1 MWKPGRIEPP
11 LPRSGPSA
19 EAGDRAAADALF
31 AALYGELHR
40 MAQRELARH
49 GAVALSATTLVH
61 EAYLDIAGRQRAV
74 FADRKSFMVY
84 ASRVMRGLIIDY
96 ARGRLRQKRG
106 AQFEFVPITADVVDA
121 LPDRTDLTRISDAL
135 DALTTVDPRL
145 ALVVD
150 LKFFCGFSLIEI
162 AGMQGISERTV
173 QRDWEKARIYLRLA
187 LEGADPTA

>member
-1 MWKPGRIEPP
+1 
-11 LPRSGPSA
+11 
-19 EAGDRAAADALF
+19 
-31 AALYGELHR
+31 
-40 MAQRELARH
+40 MAQRELARR
-49 GAVALSATTLVH
+49 GAANTLSATTLVH

-96 ARGRLRQKRG
+96 ARGRLAQKRG
-106 AQFEFVPITADVVDA
+106 AQFEFVPVTADVVDV
-121 LPDRTDLTRISDAL
+121 LPDRTDFTRISDAL

-173 QRDWEKARIYLRLA
+173 QRDWEKARIYLHQRLRA
-187 LEGADPTA
+187 DLGAS

>member
-1 MWKPGRIEPP
+1 
-11 LPRSGPSA
+11 
-19 EAGDRAAADALF
+19 LF

-40 MAQRELARH
+40 MAQRELARR
-49 GAVALSATTLVH
+49 GAAVTLSATTLVH

-96 ARGRLRQKRG
+96 ARGRLAQKRG
-106 AQFEFVPITADVVDA
+106 AQFEFVPVTAEVVDA

-162 AGMQGISERTV
+162 ARMQGISESTA
-173 QRDWEKARIYLRLA
+173 QREWQKARIYLRLA
-187 LEGADPTA
+187 LEGADDGSRP

>member
-1 MWKPGRIEPP
+1 
-11 LPRSGPSA
+11 
-19 EAGDRAAADALF
+19 LF

-49 GAVALSATTLVH
+49 GAVTLSATTLVH

-74 FADRKSFMVY
+74 FADRRSFMVY

-106 AQFEFVPITADVVDA
+106 AQFEFVPVTADLVDA

-145 ALVVD
+145 AVVVD

-162 AGMQGISERTV
+162 AGCRASQSGRCSAIGRRRASTCAWRWRAPT
-173 QRDWEKARIYLRLA
+173 RPPDASARRA
-187 LEGADPTA
+187 APRSKGMTDDGSRP

>member
-1 MWKPGRIEPP
+1 
-11 LPRSGPSA
+11 
-19 EAGDRAAADALF
+19 LF
-31 AALYGELHR
+31 AALYNELHR
-40 MAQRELARH
+40 MAQRELARR
-49 GAVALSATTLVH
+49 GAAVTLSATTLVH
-61 EAYLDIAGRQRAV
+61 EAYLDIAGRRRAV

-106 AQFEFVPITADVVDA
+106 AQFEFVPVTADLVDT
-121 LPDRTDLTRISDAL
+121 LPDRTDLPRISDAL

-145 ALVVD
+145 AVVVD

-187 LEGADPTA
+187 LEAADPSA

>member
-1 MWKPGRIEPP
+1 MEPP
-11 LPRSGPSA
+11 LPRPGPSA

-31 AALYGELHR
+31 AALYDELHR
-40 MAQRELARH
+40 MAQRELARR
-49 GAVALSATTLVH
+49 GAAVTLSATTLVH
-61 EAYLDIAGRQRAV
+61 EAYLDIAGRRRAV

-106 AQFEFVPITADVVDA
+106 AQFEFVPVTADLVDT

-145 ALVVD
+145 AVVVD

-187 LEGADPTA
+187 LEGADPSA